1 MNKQKVKN
9 MQTEE
14 RFVDIEISLSEQQ
27 KMLEELNQVVIDQ
40 GRKIDLL
47 TKQNQYLLKL
57 IERDV
62 VKPQSEET
70 PPPHY

>member
-1 MNKQKVKN
+1 

-27 KMLEELNQVVIDQ
+27 KMLEELNLVVIDQ

>member
-1 MNKQKVKN
+1 

-70 PPPHY
+70 HPPHY

>member
-27 KMLEELNQVVIDQ
+27 KMLEEFRKAPIDSHNDDLKTQKQVASPED
-40 GRKIDLL
+40 
-47 TKQNQYLLKL
+47 
-57 IERDV
+57 
-62 VKPQSEET
+62 
-70 PPPHY
+70 

>member
-57 IERDV
+57 IERNV